1 MKRPAANDL
10 VLSVLLALAGVA
22 VLVATRSPRVEPVF
36 ALEIAR
42 SRVPITDLDQAR
54 DAEPARR
61 VWVDALDLAR
71 DGRFAH
77 ARLGELGYGANYF
90 VDVARTFELER
101 TASYRFVVASDDG
114 FALAI
119 DGRRVCAFTTP
130 RAMTTQTCSILL
142 SQGRHA
148 FRLAYFQAG
157 GPAGLRVQF
166 GRHGESRLDAF
177 GAGADGVSFPPE

>member
-1 MKRPAANDL
+1 MRRPAANDL
-10 VLSVLLALAGVA
+10 ALSVLLAVAAVA
-22 VLVATRSPRVEPVF
+22 VLVAARAPRIEPVF
-36 ALEIAR
+36 ALDIAR
-42 SRVPITDLDQAR
+42 NRAPITDLDQVR

-61 VWVDALDLAR
+61 VWVDTLDLAR

-77 ARLGELGYGANYF
+77 PRLGELGHGSNYF
-90 VDVARTFELER
+90 VDITRRFELDR
-101 TASYRFVVASDDG
+101 TASYRFVVTSDDG
-114 FALAI
+114 FALSI
-119 DGRRVCAFTTP
+119 DGRRLCAFTAP

-142 SQGRHA
+142 SQGRHE
-148 FRLAYFQAG
+148 FGLGYFQAG

>member
-1 MKRPAANDL
+1 MRRPAANDL
-10 VLSVLLALAGVA
+10 ALSVMLGLAAVA
-22 VLVATRSPRVEPVF
+22 VLAGTRAPRIAPVF
-36 ALEIAR
+36 ALDIAR
-42 SRVPITDLDQAR
+42 NRAPIADLDQAR
-54 DAEPARR
+54 DVESTRR
-61 VWVDALDLAR
+61 VMLDTLDLAR

-77 ARLGELGYGANYF
+77 ARLGELGYGTNYF
-90 VDVARTFELER
+90 VDIVRHFDLER
-101 TASYRFVVASDDG
+101 TASYRFVVTSDDG

-130 RAMTTQTCSILL
+130 RAMNTQTCSILL
-142 SQGRHA
+142 SQGRHE

-177 GAGADGVSFPPE
+177 GAGADGVSFPPD

>member
-1 MKRPAANDL
+1 MKRPVANDL
-10 VLSVLLALAGVA
+10 ALSVLLAIATVA
-22 VLVATRSPRVEPVF
+22 ALVGMRAPRVEPVF
-36 ALEIAR
+36 ALDIAR
-42 SRVPITDLDQAR
+42 NRVPITDLDQAR

-61 VWVDALDLAR
+61 VWVDTLDLAR

-77 ARLGELGYGANYF
+77 ARLGELGYGTNYF
-90 VDVARTFELER
+90 VDITRRFDLDR
-101 TASYRFVVASDDG
+101 TASYRFVVTSDDG

-142 SQGRHA
+142 SQGRHE

-177 GAGADGVSFPPE
+177 GAGVDGVSFPPD